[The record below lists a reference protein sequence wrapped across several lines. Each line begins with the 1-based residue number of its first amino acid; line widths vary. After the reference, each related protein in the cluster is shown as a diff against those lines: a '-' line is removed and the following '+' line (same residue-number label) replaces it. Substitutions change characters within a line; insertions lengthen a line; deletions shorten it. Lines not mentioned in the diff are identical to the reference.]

1 MVGLQILAGNVIT
14 FLEPLL
20 NCQCHF
26 KFWGWSYTLE
36 IFFLGLGLTITEIN
50 IKKKSTETRLKKIQN
65 VKGCRDGMP
74 KNMQTR

>member
-14 FLEPLL
+14 FLEP
-20 NCQCHF
+20 F

-50 IKKKSTETRLKKIQN
+50 IKKVQKHDLKNKH
-65 VKGCRDGMP
+65 
-74 KNMQTR
+74 